1 MLPKVGYGKTRKNHF
16 YPLSKRELSSRITDE
31 LLEFVKEFQ
40 NQNFRV
46 RIKFDD
52 DQTVIQYH

>member
-1 MLPKVGYGKTRKNHF
+1 MGKLKKNHF